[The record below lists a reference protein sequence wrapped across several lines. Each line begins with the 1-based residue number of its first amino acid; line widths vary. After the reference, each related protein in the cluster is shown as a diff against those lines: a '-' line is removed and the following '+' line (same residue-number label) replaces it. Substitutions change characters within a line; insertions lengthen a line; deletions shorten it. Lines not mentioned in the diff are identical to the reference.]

1 MVLVK
6 VWKTRMFDRIMN
18 SKANAEVVA
27 DGSEL
32 LWKWSQ
38 KPIIATFSTWQRIWR
53 NFCLCPD
60 TSQEA
65 ALKSLPSGGNF
76 KHDISLWYG
85 VNGILRQIH
94 KEN

>member
-32 LWKWSQ
+32 LWKWS
-38 KPIIATFSTWQRIWR
+38 
-53 NFCLCPD
+53 
-60 TSQEA
+60 
-65 ALKSLPSGGNF
+65 
-76 KHDISLWYG
+76 
-85 VNGILRQIH
+85 
-94 KEN
+94 